1 MQESRPA
8 RRTVHSMNLSPNFFP
23 KSRRTAALT
32 AGLLAFSA
40 LAAHADEGMWLYN
53 NPPKAQI
60 QKTYGVTLSDAWLA
74 HLQRASVKFVGL
86 ASGSFVSADGLV
98 MTNHHVGADTLQKL
112 STPQHNYARD
122 GFYARTHAEEVRAP
136 DLELDVLES
145 ITPVTDQ
152 VNAAVTPQMTL
163 AEAFLARRKAI
174 AEIEQASQ
182 TKTGLKSQVVTL
194 FGGARYDLYA
204 YKTYTDVRLVMAP
217 DANAAFYGGDP
228 DNFEY
233 PRYDLDICFFRA
245 YENGKPAKVANYLT
259 WSKNGIKEGDPVFVS
274 GNPARTSRLNTVS
287 DLKTQRD
294 IILPALLNTLRRRE
308 VLLTSWG
315 ARLPE
320 NARVADDALFGTQN
334 GRKKQTGSLQ
344 ALQDP
349 AFLSAKQAR
358 EAALRAK
365 VAADPK
371 LQAAYGGAWDQVDRA
386 DAASRAEFAR
396 YGLLAGF
403 GLRSQLYGTAQ
414 TLVLQAEEDQK
425 PNNARLPGFTEAA
438 RASLDLELF
447 SPAPIYPNLEKLT
460 LGDSLAQMEETL
472 GADNPIVTQALAGR
486 SPAERAAE
494 LVNGTTLADV
504 AVRKKL
510 ADGGLA
516 AVQASADPMIVLA
529 RQLDPIDR
537 AIRKARETEVVSV
550 EQAAY
555 AKIAQAQLA
564 ASAPGSVYP
573 DATFTLRL
581 SYGKVVGYT
590 EGGQAVP
597 AWTTLGGLY
606 PYAAKHEDKPPYQ
619 LSAPWEAAKD
629 KLVPGT
635 PFNFVSTA
643 DIIGGNSGSPV
654 VNKNGDL
661 VGIIFDGNLQSLAL
675 DYAYSDTQ
683 ARAVSVDARAIIESL
698 RHVYGDDAL
707 ADELL
712 SGHAQ

>member
-1 MQESRPA
+1 
-8 RRTVHSMNLSPNFFP
+8 MNLSPNFP
-23 KSRRTAALT
+23 KSRRNSKPQRVAGLA
-32 AGLLAFSA
+32 AGLLASSLF
-40 LAAHADEGMWLYN
+40 AAHADEGMWLYN
-53 NPPKAQI
+53 NPPKAQV
-60 QKTYGVTLSDAWLA
+60 QKTYGVTLSDAWLT
-74 HLQRASVKFVGL
+74 HLQRASVKFVGI

-98 MTNHHVGADTLQKL
+98 MTNHHVGADTLQKV
-112 STPQHNYARD
+112 STPEHNYARD
-122 GFYARTHAEEVRAP
+122 GFYARTRAEEVKAP
-136 DLELDVLES
+136 DLELDVLKS
-145 ITPVTDQ
+145 ITPATDQ
-152 VNAAVTPQMTL
+152 VNAAVTPSMTP
-163 AEAFLARRKAI
+163 AASFRARRRAI
-174 AEIEQASQ
+174 AGIEQASQ
-182 TKTGLKSQVVTL
+182 AKTGLKSRVVTL

-245 YENGKPAKVANYLT
+245 YENGKPAKIADYLT
-259 WSKNGIKEGDPVFVS
+259 WSRDGVKEGDPIFVS
-274 GNPARTSRLNTVS
+274 GNPGHTERLNTVA

-294 IILPALLNTLRRRE
+294 VTLPALLNALRRRE
-308 VLLTSWG
+308 VLLSSWG

-349 AFLSAKQAR
+349 AFLAAKQAR
-358 EAALRAK
+358 ETALRAK

-371 LQAAYGGAWDQVDRA
+371 LQAAYGDAWDQADRA
-386 DAASRAEFAR
+386 DAAARAEFAR
-396 YGLLAGF
+396 YGLLAGGF
-403 GLRSQLYGTAQ
+403 GLRSSLYGIAQ
-414 TLVLQAEEDQK
+414 TLVLRAEEEGK
-425 PNNARLPGFTEAA
+425 PNGERLPGYTDAD

-447 SPAPIYPNLEKLT
+447 SPAPVYPDLETLT
-460 LGDSLAQMEETL
+460 LADSLAQIEETL
-472 GADNPIVTQALAGR
+472 GGDDPLVVQMLAGK
-486 SPAERAAE
+486 SPGERAAA

-504 AVRKKL
+504 AARKKL

-516 AVQASADPMIVLA
+516 AVQASTDPMIVLA
-529 RQLDPIDR
+529 RQLDPTDR
-537 AIRKARETEVVSV
+537 ALRKARETEVVSV
-550 EQAAY
+550 AQAAY
-555 AKIAQAQLA
+555 ANIARAQLA
-564 ASAPGSVYP
+564 ASDPGSVYP
-573 DATFTLRL
+573 DATGTLRL
-581 SYGKVVGYT
+581 SYGKVAGYA
-590 EGGQAVP
+590 EGGQPVP

-606 PYAAKHEDKPPYQ
+606 PYAAKHENRPPYQ

-629 KLVPGT
+629 KIAPGT
-635 PFNFVSTA
+635 PFNFVSTP

-654 VNKNGDL
+654 VNKNGEL

-675 DYAYSDTQ
+675 DYAYSETQ

-698 RHVYGDDAL
+698 RHVYGEDAL

>member
-1 MQESRPA
+1 MQA
-8 RRTVHSMNLSPNFFP
+8 
-23 KSRRTAALT
+23 AALI
-32 AGLLAFSA
+32 AGLLASSA

-53 NPPKAQI
+53 DPPKAQL

-112 STPQHNYARD
+112 STPEHNYSRD
-122 GFYARTHAEEVRAP
+122 GFYARTRAEEVKTP

-145 ITPVTDQ
+145 ITPVTDH
-152 VNAAVTPQMTL
+152 VSAAVTAQMTPS
-163 AEAFLARRKAI
+163 EAFRARRRAI
-174 AEIEQASQ
+174 AGLEQASQ
-182 TKTGLKSQVVTL
+182 AKTGLKSQVVTL

-245 YENGKPAKVANYLT
+245 YENGKPAKIADYLT
-259 WSKNGIKEGDPVFVS
+259 WSRTGVEEGNPVFVS
-274 GNPARTSRLNTVS
+274 GNPARTARLNTVA

-294 IILPALLNTLRRRE
+294 VFLPAVLNALRRRE
-308 VLLTSWG
+308 VLLSSWG

-320 NARVADDALFGTQN
+320 NARVADDALLGAQN

-349 AFLSAKQAR
+349 AFLAVKSVR
-358 EAALRAK
+358 ETALRAK
-365 VAADPK
+365 VAADPT
-371 LQAAYGGAWDQVDRA
+371 LQAAYGNAWGQVDHA
-386 DAASRAEFAR
+386 DTAARAEFSR
-396 YGLLAGF
+396 YGLLAGGF
-403 GLRSQLYGTAQ
+403 GLRSQLYGIAQ
-414 TLVLQAEEDQK
+414 TLVLRAEEDQK
-425 PNNARLPGFTEAA
+425 PNNERLPGFTDSA
-438 RASLDLELF
+438 RASLELGLF
-447 SPAPIYPNLEKLT
+447 SPAPVYPDLEKLT
-460 LGDSLAQMEETL
+460 LADSLAQMDETL
-472 GADNPIVTQALAGR
+472 GGDDPIVVQALAGH
-486 SPAERAAE
+486 SPTERAAE
-494 LVNGTTLADV
+494 LVNGTTLANV
-504 AVRKKL
+504 SARKKL
-510 ADGGLA
+510 AAGGLA
-516 AVQASADPMIVLA
+516 AVQASTDPMIVLA
-529 RQLDPIDR
+529 RQLDPTYR
-537 AIRKARETEVVSV
+537 ALRKEREADVESV
-550 EQAAY
+550 DQEAY
-555 AKIAQAQLA
+555 AKIARAQLA
-564 ASAPGSVYP
+564 ASDPGTVYP

-581 SYGKVVGYT
+581 SYGKVTGYT
-590 EGGQAVP
+590 EAGQAVP

-606 PYAAKHEDKPPYQ
+606 PYAAKHEDTPPYQ
-619 LSAPWEAAKD
+619 LSAPWLAAKD
-629 KLVPGT
+629 KIAPGT

-654 VNKNGDL
+654 VNKNGEL
-661 VGIIFDGNLQSLAL
+661 VGIIFDGNIQSLAL

-683 ARAVSVDARAIIESL
+683 ARAVSVDARAIIEAL
-698 RHVYGDDAL
+698 RHVYGEDAL